1 MKKLSF
7 LLLSALL
14 VSASFMV
21 TSCSKEGP
29 EGPQG
34 PQGPQGDKGDKG
46 DPGANVTYSNWLDV
60 NFEAD
65 TVHNGA
71 IIDTVGWFSLIN
83 APKITAQILNQGEI
97 KVYVNLNTAADPVIV
112 SLPFLDQIL
121 AFFYTSTIELSAVGN
136 FSTIDVGGGTKIQQ
150 YRYIIIPGGLPAR
163 TSINWDNYEEV
174 KKYLKL
180 KN

>member
-7 LLLSALL
+7 LFLSAFL
-14 VSASFMV
+14 VSASLMV

-46 DPGANVTYSNWLDV
+46 DPGANVTYSNWL
-60 NFEAD
+60 NIAFEAD
-65 TVHNGA
+65 TVHNGPD
-71 IIDTVGWFSLIN
+71 IDTTGWFSIID
-83 APKITAQILNQGEI
+83 APKITAQILNQGAV
-97 KVYVNLNTAADPVIV
+97 KVYVNLNTPADPVIV
-112 SLPFLDQIL
+112 SIPFLDQIL
-121 AFFYTSTIELSAVGN
+121 AFIYTGTIELSAVGN
-136 FSTIDVGGGTKIQQ
+136 FSTFDAGGGVMVQQ

-163 TSINWDNYEEV
+163 SAIDWDDYEQV